1 MEQINLKLT
10 FKDSKLNGL
19 TLNEP
24 VDIQILDKLIH
35 SDLLKTTFNNP
46 MCKIYNTNEKQQL
59 LKYKKL
65 IKNGKAKVE
74 YNKSK
79 GIKWGRVM
87 PLNGCGLFS
96 IRRELRHTL
105 AKNHFVDIDVVNC
118 HPVLLYQICKA
129 NNIPCEHLEDYVF
142 NRPQHLERI
151 MKKYNVNK
159 DTAKNLFIR
168 SLYLGLIENWLSDNK
183 IENKTHDDFVVK
195 LQTELNHICHRI
207 ILHNPDIDK
216 AVKKNKEKNN
226 KQYKIGSSLSYYL
239 QEYEN
244 QILETIYEYC
254 NKMNYINSNECVLC
268 ADGLMIPKSLYKPQL
283 LEELKIIINEKFG
296 FNLEFIMKEMN
307 QDYLSILDDHQLE
320 DDDNENDYESVK
332 FKFEKTNFKL
342 LNPISY
348 VTIDTNKELIIRKK
362 TDFLSVYE
370 NLHYEKLQ
378 TDDEGNKKIIKKQFV
393 PEWLKDE
400 KIKTY
405 DRIDFLPKLEAPQNI
420 YNTFTQF
427 EADKLTN
434 NKNLFFSNSLMYKH
448 IKNLCGNDELC
459 YDYFIKFLAQKVQK
473 PTQITRTSIV
483 LQSNEGCGKDT
494 FLNWFGNSILGKK
507 YYVNTESIDSIF
519 GRFNG
524 LIQDKVL
531 IVINETS
538 GKDTFQLSDK
548 IKASITNELNTIE
561 KKGYELFTNT
571 NCISYI
577 FLSNNKNP
585 VKVSENDRR
594 FVIFECNGKIANNH
608 EYFTALNKEI
618 ESKEYDKIFYDLLM
632 TTPIDGY
639 DFTNNRPK
647 TNAYNNIKEATKS
660 PIISFYEDLIFK
672 FNESFLIG
680 GSEFYSKFTTFLK
693 SNNFNYEYN
702 NTKFGIELKQYET
715 YIIKTRTKKG
725 IYYNIKINELKN
737 HLITTKQI
745 EPIQDDVN
753 FEDGEEEEKNDELIK
768 EIKNDIKKKPISPLD
783 YGIN

>member
-1 MEQINLKLT
+1 MTQINLKLSL
-10 FKDSKLNGL
+10 KDSKLNGL

-24 VDIQILDKLIH
+24 INIEILDKLIT
-35 SDLLKTTFNNP
+35 SDLLIDTFNNP
-46 MCKIYNTNEKQQL
+46 VCKTYNTNEKQQL

-65 IKNGKAKVE
+65 IKNGNAKIE

-79 GIKWGRVM
+79 GMKYGRVM

-96 IRRELRHTL
+96 IRRQLRHTL

-118 HPVLLYQICKA
+118 HPVLLHQVCKT
-129 NNIPCEHLEDYVF
+129 NNISCEALEDYVL

-151 MKKYNVNK
+151 KSNYKVSK

-168 SLYLGLIENWLSDNK
+168 ILYLGLFENWIKDNK
-183 IENKTHDDFVVK
+183 IENKTPDNFVTK
-195 LQTELNHICHRI
+195 LEKELNNICQII
-207 ILHNPDIDK
+207 ILNNPDIDK
-216 AVKKNKEKNN
+216 AVRKNKQKNN
-226 KQYKIGSSLSYYL
+226 KEYKIGSVLSYYL

-254 NKMNYINSNECVLC
+254 NKNNYINSNECVLC
-268 ADGLMIPKSLYKPQL
+268 ADGLMIPKSLYKPEL
-283 LEELKIIINEKFG
+283 LQELKILINKNFG
-296 FNLEFIMKEMN
+296 FNLEFIQKEMSE
-307 QDYLSILDDHQLE
+307 DYLSILDDHQVE
-320 DDDNENDYESVK
+320 DDNNDNDYDTIK
-332 FKFEKTNFKL
+332 FRFEKNNFKL

-370 NLHYEKLQ
+370 NLHYEKQ
-378 TDDEGNKKIIKKQFV
+378 FMDDEGKLKIIKKQFV

-400 KIKTY
+400 NIKTY
-405 DRIDFLPKLEAPQNI
+405 DRIDFLPKLEAPKNI

-427 EADKLTN
+427 EAEKLTRD
-434 NKNLFFSNSLMYKH
+434 KNLFFSNSLMCKH

-494 FLNWFGNSILGKK
+494 FLNWFGNAILGKK
-507 YYVNTESIDSIF
+507 YYVNTESIDLIF

-548 IKASITNELNTIE
+548 IKASITNEVNTIE
-561 KKGYELFTNT
+561 KKGYESFTNT
-571 NCISYI
+571 NCISYV

-594 FVIFECNGKIANNH
+594 FVIFECNSKIANNN

-618 ESKEYDKIFYDLLM
+618 ESKQYDKIFYDYLM
-632 TTPIDGY
+632 SLPIDGY

-672 FNESFLIG
+672 YEDSFLING
-680 GSEFYSKFTTFLK
+680 ADLYSKFTTFLK

-745 EPIQDDVN
+745 EPIQDNVN
-753 FEDGEEEEKNDELIK
+753 FEDGDEEEKNDEIVK
-768 EIKNDIKKKPISPLD
+768 QIKNDIKKKSSSPLD

>member
-1 MEQINLKLT
+1 MTQINLKLSL
-10 FKDSKLNGL
+10 KDSKLNGL

-24 VDIQILDKLIH
+24 VDVEILDKLIH
-35 SDLLKTTFNNP
+35 SDLLNDSFHNPVCKT
-46 MCKIYNTNEKQQL
+46 YNDTEKHQL

-65 IKNGKAKVE
+65 IKNGKAKIE

-79 GIKWGRVM
+79 GIKWGRVS
-87 PLNGCGLFS
+87 PKNCVGLFS
-96 IRRELRHTL
+96 LRRQLRHTL
-105 AKNHFVDIDVVNC
+105 AKNHFVDIDIENC
-118 HPVLLYQICKA
+118 HPVLLHQICNS
-129 NNIPCEHLEDYVF
+129 NNISCETLEDYVL
-142 NRPQHLERI
+142 NRHQHLERI
-151 MKKYNVNK
+151 MKNYEVDR

-168 SLYLGLIENWLSDNK
+168 VLYLGHFENWIEDKKIKNK
-183 IENKTHDDFVVK
+183 VSDDFVVK
-195 LQTELNHICHRI
+195 LEKELNNICHII
-207 ILHNPDIDK
+207 ILNNPAVDK
-216 AVKKNKEKNN
+216 AVKKYKEQNDKE
-226 KQYKIGSSLSYYL
+226 YKKCSVLSYYL

-244 QILETIYEYC
+244 QILEIIYEYC

-268 ADGLMIPKSLYKPQL
+268 ADGLMIPKSLYKPEL
-283 LEELKIIINEKFG
+283 LEQLKKLINEKFG
-296 FNLEFIMKEMN
+296 FNLEFVQKEMN
-307 QDYLSILDDHQLE
+307 QDYLNILDEHQVE
-320 DDDNENDYESVK
+320 DDDNENDYEAIK

-348 VTIDTNKELIIRKK
+348 VTIDVNKELIVRKK

-370 NLHYEKLQ
+370 NLHYEKQ
-378 TDDEGNKKIIKKQFV
+378 FMDDEGKIKIIKKQFV

-400 KIKTY
+400 TVKTY
-405 DRIDFLPKLEAPQNI
+405 DRIDFLPKMEAPKNI

-427 EADKLTN
+427 EADKITTK
-434 NKNLFFSNSLMYKH
+434 KNIFFSNSLMYKH

-473 PTQITRTSIV
+473 PTQITRTSVV

-507 YYVNTESIDSIF
+507 YYVNTESIDLVF

-548 IKASITNELNTIE
+548 IKASITNEVNTIE
-561 KKGYELFTNT
+561 KKGYESFTNT
-571 NCISYI
+571 NCISYV

-594 FVIFECNGKIANNH
+594 FVIFECNSKIANNH
-608 EYFTALNKEI
+608 DYFTALNKEI

-660 PIISFYEDLIFK
+660 PVISFYEDLIFK
-672 FNESFLIG
+672 YDESFLIG
-680 GSEFYSKFTTFLK
+680 GAELYSKFTTFLK

-702 NTKFGIELKQYET
+702 NIKFGVELKQYET

-737 HLITTKQI
+737 HLIATKQI

-753 FEDGEEEEKNDELIK
+753 FEDGEEEEKTEEIIK
-768 EIKNDIKKKPISPLD
+768 QIKNDIKKKPPSPLD
-783 YGIN
+783 HGIN

>member
-59 LKYKKL
+59 IKYKKL
-65 IKNGKAKVE
+65 IKNSKAKVE

-79 GIKWGRVM
+79 GMKWGRVM

-105 AKNHFVDIDVVNC
+105 AKNHFIDIDVVNC

-254 NKMNYINSNECVLC
+254 NKNNYINSNECVLC

-307 QDYLSILDDHQLE
+307 QDYLNILDDHQVE
-320 DDDNENDYESVK
+320 DDDNENDYETIK
-332 FKFEKTNFKL
+332 FKFERNNFKL

-348 VTIDTNKELIIRKK
+348 VTIDQNKELIIRKK
-362 TDFLSVYE
+362 TDFINVYE
-370 NLHYEKLQ
+370 NLHYEKISFN
-378 TDDEGNKKIIKKQFV
+378 DEGEIIKTKKNFV
-393 PEWLKDE
+393 SDWLKDE
-400 KIKTY
+400 NVKTY
-405 DRIDFLPKLEAPQNI
+405 DRIDFLPKLEAPKNI

-427 EADKLTN
+427 EADKLTT

-448 IKNLCGNDELC
+448 IKNLCGNDEQC

-571 NCISYI
+571 NNNLLNYVYNDINSY
-577 FLSNNKNP
+577 N
-585 VKVSENDRR
+585 
-594 FVIFECNGKIANNH
+594 
-608 EYFTALNKEI
+608 LNKERLI
-618 ESKEYDKIFYDLLM
+618 GIDGTNMNFLSELSNDGFKSNKHDTYTKGIISCLYDVDNQIPINYTLSKIFNERNICIEQIKYLNKTHNITEEIRQKIASKWNSIATKIGNIHNKTIIQGFEEVKEEYTDHDFDEDDLFSFLYM
-632 TTPIDGY
+632 IEVWCGGSVKNISTS
-639 DFTNNRPK
+639 FLNENNY
-647 TNAYNNIKEATKS
+647 TNALFGDY
-660 PIISFYEDLIFK
+660 
-672 FNESFLIG
+672 G
-680 GSEFYSKFTTFLK
+680 GSHCLFKNGAKTL
-693 SNNFNYEYN
+693 
-702 NTKFGIELKQYET
+702 IDA
-715 YIIKTRTKKG
+715 IINSFR
-725 IYYNIKINELKN
+725 IR
-737 HLITTKQI
+737 
-745 EPIQDDVN
+745 
-753 FEDGEEEEKNDELIK
+753 
-768 EIKNDIKKKPISPLD
+768 
-783 YGIN
+783 